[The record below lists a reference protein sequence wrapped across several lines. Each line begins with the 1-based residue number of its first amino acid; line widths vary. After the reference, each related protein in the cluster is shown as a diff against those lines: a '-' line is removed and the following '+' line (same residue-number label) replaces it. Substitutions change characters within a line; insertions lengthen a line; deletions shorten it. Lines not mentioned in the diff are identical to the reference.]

1 MVKNPPSRAA
11 DQASVLGWRTKI
23 PSATGQLES
32 LQVTREEPE
41 HHSGDKTD
49 SIPKQ
54 LGILPSNG
62 RNYRIVFNILLVS
75 LLSVHL
81 YHSVCSQQQS

>member
-41 HHSGDKTD
+41 HHSGDQTTALPTPKKKNKTQG
-49 SIPKQ
+49 KQ
-54 LGILPSNG
+54 TI
-62 RNYRIVFNILLVS
+62 R
-75 LLSVHL
+75 
-81 YHSVCSQQQS
+81 